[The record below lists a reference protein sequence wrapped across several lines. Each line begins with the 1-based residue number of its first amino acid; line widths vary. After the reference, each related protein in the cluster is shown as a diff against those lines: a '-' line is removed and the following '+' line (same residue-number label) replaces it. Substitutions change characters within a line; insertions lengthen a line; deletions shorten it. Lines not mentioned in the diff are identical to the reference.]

1 MLSAFVEGIMPGLRS
16 LRPPLFAGTLWG
28 LFAWVL
34 LADQL
39 PTPDEATGW
48 IAQAYG
54 VLDAVGVAGIAVVAG
69 VAAFLIGVA
78 ALALT
83 DPIASLVGRFGK
95 KVGEVPDWQF
105 WVRSRRKQLELQR
118 RDATSAIEKIDS
130 GEGGPRSNRRSE
142 EQKLKAANA
151 SHAYFSGFL
160 GRLRRIYTPQ
170 SKAALAVVGK
180 RRSAEL
186 TAEGAVIQRI
196 TSEAFD
202 QALLSDG
209 MSRGEYPFFQGAS
222 ASAETVAALH
232 SELGS
237 DALDSLRVLDEKL
250 FLELDRERG
259 ERLVRLAVSFPIIA
273 FGVLLGVLFIP
284 AIGVVVGLAG
294 LILLFRYS
302 ADQSEERGRILNL
315 LVLRGTATTPAMR
328 SAVLQG
334 ELRYREL
341 KAQYDEEREE
351 ERLKAEQAKV
361 ASNGASHD
369 PAEPQ
374 VSTAESVRATES
386 EQTR

>member
-1 MLSAFVEGIMPGLRS
+1 MPGLRS
-16 LRPPLFAGTLWG
+16 LRPPLFAGVLWG

-34 LADQL
+34 LANQF
-39 PTPDEATGW
+39 PSPDEATGW
-48 IAQAYG
+48 IAQAYS
-54 VLDAVGVAGIAVVAG
+54 VLDAVGVAGIAVVVG
-69 VAAFLIGVA
+69 VGAFLIGVA

-83 DPIASLVGRFGK
+83 DPIANLVGRFGK
-95 KVGEVPDWQF
+95 KVGEVRDWQF

-130 GEGGPRSNRRSE
+130 GAGGPRSNRAFE
-142 EQKLKAANA
+142 EQKLKATEA
-151 SHAYFSGFL
+151 SHVYFSGFL

-170 SKAALAVVGK
+170 SKAAVAAVGK
-180 RRSAEL
+180 RRSTEL

-202 QALLSDG
+202 GAVLKDG
-209 MSRGEYPFFQGAS
+209 MSRSQDPFFRGAS
-222 ASAETVAALH
+222 ASPDTVAALH

-250 FLELDRERG
+250 FLELDRERS

-273 FGVLLGVLFIP
+273 FGILLGVLFNP

-315 LVLRGTATTPAMR
+315 LVLRGAATTPAMR

-341 KAQYDEEREE
+341 KAEYDEERED
-351 ERLKAEQAKV
+351 ERRKAEEAEI
-361 ASNGASHD
+361 ASNGASRA
-369 PAEPQ
+369 PTEPQ
-374 VSTAESVRATES
+374 VSTARSVRGD
-386 EQTR
+386 